1 LRHAALPVVVADQQI
16 QSEPREDVI
25 EAVGVLADA
34 AMDIDSSLLA
44 VAGELSR
51 QLDDI
56 PHGDVA
62 DGAPLFERL
71 RGRRLPQNL
80 ESALDS
86 YPLDRRIY
94 KEIALDG
101 VGRIIGIERHGLAV
115 LKDDEAIFVGE
126 PKLFGSQEL
135 LGSAVYDL
143 HQPTRVRPGGLF
155 VGDGCGLVGV
165 AEIFCVIAFVLDDPA
180 DHREG

>member
-1 LRHAALPVVVADQQI
+1 MALH
-16 QSEPREDVI
+16 
-25 EAVGVLADA
+25 
-34 AMDIDSSLLA
+34 SSS
-44 VAGELSR
+44 V
-51 QLDDI
+51 
-56 PHGDVA
+56 
-62 DGAPLFERL
+62 FE
-71 RGRRLPQNL
+71 GRRLPQNL

-143 HQPTRVRPGGLF
+143 HQPTRVRPGGAL
-155 VGDGCGLVGV
+155 CRRRLRP
-165 AEIFCVIAFVLDDPA
+165 CW
-180 DHREG
+180 RC